1 MDNELRLDD
10 TITPNILSFRLGE
23 KEKDGKL
30 YKVLIAKLSDRLAD
44 IIRCNTEHSPK
55 EIDTIISEDNEVTL
69 VVPYELPRNTC
80 IYICEAIL
88 SIANRYNIAQFTN
101 NILSKYGRIRKA
113 HELQDMIVEKFNI
126 SDSIDTYVSEF
137 FICLSELTQYKE
149 KDWY

>member
-1 MDNELRLDD
+1 MDNELRLDE

-23 KEKDGKL
+23 KEKDNKI

-44 IIRCNTEHSPK
+44 IIRCNSEHSPK
-55 EIDTIISEDNEVTL
+55 EIDLIISEDNEVAL
-69 VVPYELPRNTC
+69 IVPYELSRSSC

-101 NILSKYGRIRKA
+101 NILTKYGRVRNA
-113 HELQDMIVEKFNI
+113 DELRDMINSKFNTAY
-126 SDSIDTYVSEF
+126 SMAEYVAEF

>member
-1 MDNELRLDD
+1 MDNELRLDE

-23 KEKDGKL
+23 TEKDDKTH
-30 YKVLIAKLSDRLAD
+30 KVLIAKLSDRLAD
-44 IIRCNTEHSPK
+44 IIRCNSEHSPK
-55 EIDTIISEDNEVTL
+55 EIDSIISEDNEVAL
-69 VVPYELPRNTC
+69 IVPYELSRSSC

-101 NILSKYGRIRKA
+101 NILTKYGRTRNA
-113 HELQDMIVEKFNI
+113 DELRDMINGKFNI
-126 SDSIDTYVSEF
+126 AYSMAEYVAEF